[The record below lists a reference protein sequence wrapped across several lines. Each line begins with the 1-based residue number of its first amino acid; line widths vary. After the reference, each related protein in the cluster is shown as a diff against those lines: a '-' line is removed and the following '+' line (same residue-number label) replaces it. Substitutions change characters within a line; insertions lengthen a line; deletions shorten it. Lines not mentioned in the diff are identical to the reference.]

1 MAVIDN
7 LPQMT
12 IIVVTM
18 KPRQRFAIIYDPD
31 VKQHLKFIERRYYSL
46 IRTTIES
53 QLQFEPEVETKNRKP
68 LTRPVEFE
76 AEWELRFGPDNCF
89 RVFYQTDME
98 HSEVLVLAI
107 GVKKGNRLWIGG
119 KEVKL

>member
-1 MAVIDN
+1 
-7 LPQMT
+7 
-12 IIVVTM
+12 M
-18 KPRQRFAIIYDPD
+18 KPKHRFAITYDPE
-31 VKQHLKFIERRYYSL
+31 VKLHLKFIERRYYSL

-53 QLQFEPEVETKNRKP
+53 QLQFEPEVETKNHKP
-68 LTRPVEFE
+68 LTRSVEFE
-76 AEWELRFGPDNCF
+76 AEWELRFGPDNRF

-107 GVKKGNRLWIGG
+107 GVKKGNRLWIGE